1 MSAFLIGYRG
11 CGKTT
16 IGKRLADRLWQ
27 RFVDSDEMVARYAG
41 KSIRAIFEEEGEP
54 VFRAFETAV
63 LHELVTM
70 QEHVISLGGGVILSP
85 ENRQL
90 IKRSGFKVIYM
101 KCAPDEL
108 WRRIQQDPNTADNRP
123 HLTELGG
130 GLAEIRRLI
139 EEREPLY
146 RQCMTAELD
155 VTFLSP
161 QDCTTYIARML

>member
-27 RFVDSDEMVARYAG
+27 RFIDSDEMVSRYAG

-70 QEHVISLGGGVILSP
+70 QEHVISLGGGGV
-85 ENRQL
+85 L
-90 IKRSGFKVIYM
+90 IPDNPPLIQRSGVKVI
-101 KCAPDEL
+101 
-108 WRRIQQDPNTADNRP
+108 
-123 HLTELGG
+123 
-130 GLAEIRRLI
+130 
-139 EEREPLY
+139 
-146 RQCMTAELD
+146 
-155 VTFLSP
+155 
-161 QDCTTYIARML
+161 